1 MKAWHEIRD
10 PVHNFI
16 RVTPEERAVIDSPA
30 VQRLRHI
37 HQLSLSYLVYPGA
50 THRRFEHS
58 LGVMHLAGQVFD
70 VVTDPNNLSD
80 EVRTVVPEVDRR
92 DLMPYWRTLV
102 RMAALCHDLGHLPFS
117 HGAEHEL
124 LPEGYSHERLS
135 MDLIRH
141 PDFAALLHEL
151 TPPIHAEVLA
161 KLAVGP
167 GKAPGESF
175 STWEAILT
183 EIVVGDAF
191 GVDRMDYLLRD
202 SLHAGVQYGRFD
214 HHRVIDTLRILPSAP
229 TEDDPAPTEPAL
241 GVEEGGLHAAEAL
254 LLARY
259 FMWMQVYLHPV
270 RLMYDAHLQDFL
282 RAWLPD
288 GQYPTDLEKH
298 LSLTDIEVLVAM
310 REAAISPGAA
320 GADEARR
327 ILRRDHFRR
336 VYDRKPSDLQI
347 VTEPGKAIAD
357 ALAEIQGADKVK
369 HRKIS
374 SGSGW
379 VEFPVRVHD
388 GDIVSS
394 MSLSQTLRSL
404 PPIVVDQ
411 VFVDASILDTANAW
425 IKSEKNSVLQAAAA
439 AEGAEQ

>member
-1 MKAWHEIRD
+1 
-10 PVHNFI
+10 
-16 RVTPEERAVIDSPA
+16 
-30 VQRLRHI
+30 
-37 HQLSLSYLVYPGA
+37 
-50 THRRFEHS
+50 
-58 LGVMHLAGQVFD
+58 
-70 VVTDPNNLSD
+70 
-80 EVRTVVPEVDRR
+80 
-92 DLMPYWRTLV
+92 
-102 RMAALCHDLGHLPFS
+102 
-117 HGAEHEL
+117 
-124 LPEGYSHERLS
+124 
-135 MDLIRH
+135 
-141 PDFAALLHEL
+141 
-151 TPPIHAEVLA
+151 
-161 KLAVGP
+161 
-167 GKAPGESF
+167 
-175 STWEAILT
+175 
-183 EIVVGDAF
+183 
-191 GVDRMDYLLRD
+191 
-202 SLHAGVQYGRFD
+202 
-214 HHRVIDTLRILPSAP
+214 
-229 TEDDPAPTEPAL
+229 
-241 GVEEGGLHAAEAL
+241 
-254 LLARY
+254 
-259 FMWMQVYLHPV
+259 
-270 RLMYDAHLQDFL
+270 
-282 RAWLPD
+282 
-288 GQYPTDLEKH
+288 
-298 LSLTDIEVLVAM
+298 M